1 MKFSTKLFLAI
12 FSVCFVAI
20 LAATFGG
27 YEISKRIYIE
37 QYKELY
43 HQRLRLVAREFVAF
57 ENAYQRVALNAALAI
72 RSKLASN
79 EIKPS
84 EVQSKAKELGVDGA
98 RLMDRKES
106 NSLLK
111 LCPAYKEITKNRRN
125 IQQTP
130 LLPDVYNLKEKNWFT
145 LIPTKDLNSII
156 NVRVNFEKVSQILHR
171 LADDESDIINVK
183 LTGPTGILLGQ
194 VQKTGIDKRS
204 LRNVLKISETV
215 PATVS
220 DCCECEVRKL
230 VSHDQPYTYKFQ
242 ADISLNS
249 LTTTLESLQKSFVII
264 ISVLFFTTLLFS
276 RWVSSFLLKKINLIR
291 KTVDQIAETQ
301 DFTKRVPISE
311 NINSKD
317 ELNALAVQFN
327 NMSSSIMEAQN
338 SLIEAKKSEARAAI
352 ASQVAHDIRSPLTS
366 MTLAL
371 NHLQEANRDK
381 ETKISIEEMISIMSH
396 GISRV
401 NGILKRLSKKYN
413 QNQQDSNPVETPK
426 LTLVDKLLLDVA
438 HEHRLKLLPTQNF
451 KIEGFESVPR
461 YWSVVQV
468 TELQTALSN
477 ILNNAFEASGD
488 DAEVKL
494 SASQQGKKLNVEISD
509 KGSGIPQDII
519 EKVFEREFTS
529 GKSTGSGLGL
539 YQARKAIE
547 WCGGKIQ
554 ISSEEGKGTTVQF
567 TIELEKEPKWNIQ
580 TLELRK
586 GTTIHIAD
594 DDPSILGFWRQKFTP
609 YNDDIKVVEYTYI
622 SQIDNV
628 FKDLNIDNSL
638 FILDQYAGESSQS
651 ITGLKLIEKYEIGER
666 AILSTSE
673 FDDQNIQSKIKELGA
688 KLLPKPLLSSITIK
702 ILGTE

>member
-215 PATVS
+215 SATVS

-594 DDPSILGFWRQKFTP
+594 DDPSILGFWRQKLTP